1 MKIGSGSATGQGP
14 ERHGGVMS
22 ATRKSEVQSGG
33 KMVELLRTN
42 DFALLSFVRALLKG
56 EGIAYDDFDGYM
68 NILDGNIGAI
78 PRRIMV
84 DDGDA
89 ARARQLLTDA
99 DLAH

>member
-1 MKIGSGSATGQGP
+1 MGQGP

-22 ATRKSEVQSGG
+22 RVKGRKVEQRGD
-33 KMVELLRTN
+33 MVELLRTN
-42 DFALLSFVRALLKG
+42 DFALLSFVRALLQS

-84 DDGDA
+84 DEDDA
-89 ARARQLLTDA
+89 QRARRLLADA
-99 DLAH
+99 DLAHVLSPEKR